1 MVFGRH
7 KEGIEL
13 MISDIDAEVRY
24 TRKYIGKERLSA
36 EVMEAMRH
44 VPRSEFV
51 PDDMRCVAYNNG
63 PLPIGHGQTISQP
76 YIVALMT
83 DLLLPKKT
91 DIVLEVGT
99 GSGYQAA
106 VLSLLVKEVYST
118 EIIDALATDA
128 RERVQRLNY
137 KNVEVRQCNGYFGW
151 KEHAPYDG
159 IIVTA
164 AANEIPQPLFEQ
176 LKPGARLVI
185 PIGEPYMYQELMVVE
200 KDEAE
205 QLTETRILGVSFVP
219 LTGSHIKPPNM

>member
-1 MVFGRH
+1 
-7 KEGIEL
+7 

-24 TRKYIGKERLSA
+24 TRKYIGKEKLSA
-36 EVMEAMRH
+36 EVMEAMRQ

-51 PDDMRCVAYNNG
+51 PENMQRVAYNNG

-118 EIIDALATDA
+118 EIIEALATNTS
-128 RERVQRLNY
+128 ERLRQLNY
-137 KNVEVRQCNGYFGW
+137 KNIEVRQCDGYFGW

-164 AANEIPQPLFEQ
+164 AAKEIPRPLIEQ

-185 PIGEPYMYQELMVVE
+185 PVGAPYMYQELMIVE
-200 KDEAE
+200 KDEQG
-205 QLTETRILGVSFVP
+205 QLTEIKILGVSFVP
-219 LTGSHIKPPNM
+219 LTGNHAKSQNM

>member
-1 MVFGRH
+1 MIFERH

-36 EVMEAMRH
+36 EVMEAMRQ

-51 PDDMRCVAYNNG
+51 PDNMKRVAFNNG

-83 DLLLPKKT
+83 DLLLPQKT
-91 DIVLEVGT
+91 DVVLEVGT

-128 RERVQRLNY
+128 SERLRRLNY
-137 KNVEVRQCNGYFGW
+137 KNVEVRQGNGYFGW
-151 KEHAPYDG
+151 QDHAPYDG

-164 AANEIPQPLFEQ
+164 AANEIPQPLIEQ
-176 LKPGARLVI
+176 LKLGARLVI

-200 KDEAE
+200 KNEAG
-205 QLTETRILGVSFVP
+205 QLKETRILGVSFVP
-219 LTGSHIKPPNM
+219 LTGSHNNSQNM